1 MINIEV
7 SAVILPAILK
17 TAAMEGIDPKPLL
30 KEAEISLDIQKIE
43 RASIKLESFRHF
55 VQLLVEKSKD
65 GAFALRLGENFAFE
79 YLPDIQTY
87 IATCSSLR
95 ETGRTFFWIK
105 QLISPVLNISFEE
118 EGEFAHLKLIRP
130 SEDLEFDTHIHNES
144 LVAAITKFTRYLLG
158 NRFKADRINFDH
170 KEPAYREVYD
180 AMFDVPLYFNQ
191 PSTEIIFSAALL
203 DMPLSGSLP
212 LLNQQ
217 AAARVE
223 AQLKLPKEAIS
234 YTDRL
239 LSRWLLRPDLLDWT
253 IEEAAV
259 SLFLSPRTLQRKL
272 KEETTCY
279 GNLQDQARLHFAIML
294 FKEGKTVE
302 NVSETMRF
310 SDRRSFTRAFK
321 RWTGLSPRQY
331 LDKFAVS
338 RSPDAVNKSVPGD

>member
-1 MINIEV
+1 MIDLEV

-30 KEAEISLDIQKIE
+30 EQANISLDIKNIE
-43 RASIKLESFRHF
+43 QASIKLESFRFF
-55 VQLLVEKSKD
+55 VQQLVAKSKD

-87 IATCSSLR
+87 IATCACLR
-95 ETGRTFFWIK
+95 EAGRTFFWIK
-105 QLISPVLNISFEE
+105 QLISPVLDISFEE
-118 EGEFAHLKLIRP
+118 EGELAHLKLIRP
-130 SEDLEFDTHIHNES
+130 SPDVDFDTHIHNES

-158 NRFKADRINFDH
+158 DRFKAIRINFDH
-170 KEPAYREVYD
+170 KEPEYRAVYD
-180 AMFDVPLYFNQ
+180 AMFDVPLYFDQ
-191 PSTEIIFSAALL
+191 PSTEILFSANLL

-223 AQLKLPKEAIS
+223 ARLKQPQDVLS
-234 YTDRL
+234 YTERL
-239 LSRWLLRPDLLDWT
+239 LERWLQRPDLLEWT

-259 SLFLSPRTLQRKL
+259 SLFVSPRTLQRKL
-272 KEETTCY
+272 KEEATCY
-279 GNLQDQARLHFAIML
+279 GSLQDQARFEFAMKL

-302 NVSETMRF
+302 YVSESMKF

-331 LDKFAVS
+331 LDKYSVS
-338 RSPDAVNKSVPGD
+338 KAPD